1 MLETLCNLC
10 GGSGREEDVRAYI
23 LSQIEPYCT
32 CRVDALGNIIAEKQG
47 RCRANKKILFSAHMD
62 EVAFIIT
69 SVTEDGYLR
78 FEPVGGVE
86 PEAVVCRVLQ
96 IGKIQGVVGTKPVHL
111 LTKEE
116 RETPLRF
123 EDLLIDIGAS
133 DRKEALQYVQP
144 GDYAYFLPN
153 FSASKNGKLVSKA
166 LDDRAGCML
175 LIEMIQSDLKYDCTF
190 SFCVQEE
197 VGLRGAGCV
206 ARQVNPDVAVVVET
220 TTAGDLCGVSGAER
234 VCAVDEG
241 AVVSFM
247 DGRTI
252 YDHELYSSIMQAAK
266 EAGVAVQ
273 TKTKIAGGNDAGALQ
288 SGASG
293 AKVAAVSLPGRY
305 IHGCASVVS
314 EKDLCAARKLLGLIL
329 ENVL

>member
-10 GGSGREEDVRAYI
+10 GGSGREENLRKYI

-47 RCRANKKILFSAHMD
+47 RARAPKKLLFSAHMD
-62 EVAFIIT
+62 EVAFIIS

-78 FEPVGGVE
+78 FAPVGGVE

-96 IGKIQGVVGTKPVHL
+96 IGSVQGVVGTKPVHL
-111 LTKEE
+111 LTKDE

-123 EDLLIDIGAS
+123 DDLLIDIGAS
-133 DRKEALQYVQP
+133 DQKEALQYVQP

-153 FSASKNGKLVSKA
+153 FAENDEKITSKA

-175 LIEMIQSDLKYDCTF
+175 LIDLIRSDLRYDCTF
-190 SFCVQEE
+190 AFCVQEE

-206 ARQVNPDVAVVVET
+206 AREVDPDIAVVVET
-220 TTAGDLCGVSGAER
+220 TTAGDLCGVTGAER
-234 VCAVDEG
+234 VCVLG
-241 AVVSFM
+241 NGPVVSFM
-247 DGRTI
+247 DGRTV
-252 YDHELYSSIMQAAK
+252 YDRGLYDKIMQTAK
-266 EAGVAVQ
+266 EAGIPVQ

-288 SGASG
+288 TGASG

-305 IHGCASVVS
+305 IHGCASVIAQS
-314 EKDLCAARKLLGLIL
+314 DLAAARRLLSLIL
-329 ENVL
+329 DTVL